1 MFANMQVVW
10 FRMET
15 MFRLLC
21 TRGRWKQTCIN
32 KICWGVLAEHCLLQS
47 FPSRR
52 QQGNAQDLEVS
63 LASSPFINRW
73 GPQLYS
79 ICTDFF
85 SWSPFLSVFAVWL
98 STPHLKW
105 LQVPQTYCGCLKSG
119 SLWTDYTK
127 MKALLLQRAVY
138 SHSPDHSGAFP
149 LGGGLGE

>member
-32 KICWGVLAEHCLLQS
+32 KICWGVLAEHWLLQS

-52 QQGNAQDLEVS
+52 QQGNAQDSEVS
-63 LASSPFINRW
+63 LASSHFINRW

-79 ICTDFF
+79 ICTEIFF
-85 SWSPFLSVFAVWL
+85 FIPFSSVFAVWL

-105 LQVPQTYCGCLKSG
+105 LQVPQTRCGCLKSG
-119 SLWTDYTK
+119 SLSTDYTK
-127 MKALLLQRAVY
+127 MKALLQKAVC
-138 SHSPDHSGAFP
+138 SHSPHHSGAFP